1 LEEVSTLGLS
11 TLTVSSINGAVPGTG
26 AGISAFS
33 TLTVSSLVSVS
44 SIQSASTM
52 YTSTLDASG
61 IIQGQT
67 AFQSNTNANN
77 VGMGAL
83 QTVYLGQYGAAA
95 PRGTSV
101 RIGDVLGAA
110 YYLTTG
116 SYNLSFYKDVSGG
129 NAVNALQIIGIG
141 ATNTSPNIYIPNSLG
156 IGTATTQAKLHLDN
170 GSTQGL
176 NALFYASGLGAG
188 QNTSIAVGKAFSTA
202 NSGTILW
209 NHVSDGST
217 SNFLGLGAFGG
228 DNKMNILASGN
239 VGIGITTPSDLLVVN
254 SGNIAINTAT
264 NTAAGYLFNQGSVWG
279 GVEVEGNVSTGAQ
292 TLNFGVNMNRTKAWN
307 SSYGGLFLRVDSRT
321 GSNYNGFHFF
331 NRSAPS
337 GTDTEIMTILS
348 GGNVGIGTVNP
359 GYALHVIGAIYAS
372 GNITA
377 LSDQRYKQ
385 NIVRLADCLGKVSR
399 LSAYQYTRTDY
410 LPGVTQIGLIAQEV
424 NDVFPEAVSHDVTN
438 DTYSLNYGC
447 LIAPVIESIKEID
460 QKVDSRVAALESKIA
475 AQQVLIQQLLD
486 RLG

>member
-1 LEEVSTLGLS
+1 
-11 TLTVSSINGAVPGTG
+11 
-26 AGISAFS
+26 
-33 TLTVSSLVSVS
+33 
-44 SIQSASTM
+44 M
-52 YTSTLDASG
+52 
-61 IIQGQT
+61 
-67 AFQSNTNANN
+67 
-77 VGMGAL
+77 
-83 QTVYLGQYGAAA
+83 
-95 PRGTSV
+95 
-101 RIGDVLGAA
+101 
-110 YYLTTG
+110 TT
-116 SYNLSFYKDVSGG
+116 
-129 NAVNALQIIGIG
+129 
-141 ATNTSPNIYIPNSLG
+141 
-156 IGTATTQAKLHLDN
+156 
-170 GSTQGL
+170 
-176 NALFYASGLGAG
+176 
-188 QNTSIAVGKAFSTA
+188 
-202 NSGTILW
+202 
-209 NHVSDGST
+209 
-217 SNFLGLGAFGG
+217 
-228 DNKMNILASGN
+228 GN

-254 SGNIAINTAT
+254 SGNMAINTAT
-264 NTAAGYLFNQGSVWG
+264 TTAAGYLFNQGSVWG
-279 GVEVEGNVSTGAQ
+279 GVEVEGNTSTGAQ

-337 GTDTEIMTILS
+337 GTDTEIVTILS
-348 GGNVGIGTVNP
+348 GGNVGIGAVNP

-460 QKVDSRVAALESKIA
+460 QKVDSRVTALESKIA
-475 AQQVLIQQLLD
+475 AQQVLIQQLLV